1 MDITINNRQYKIKLT
16 LRALI
21 LFEKVAGTSFK
32 FDTLSDQILYLYCLI
47 LANNEDVDLNIDDLI
62 EAMDNDPAILL
73 KYFEFLTKES
83 TRNAQL
89 KEDNT
94 ADESKKV

>member
-1 MDITINNRQYKIKLT
+1 MVININNKQYTLKLT

-47 LANNEDVDLNIDDLI
+47 LANNEDVDISLDDLI
-62 EAMDNDPAILL
+62 EAMDNDPTILL
-73 KYFEFLTKES
+73 KYFEFLTKEN

-89 KEDNT
+89 KEDST
-94 ADESKKV
+94 VDESKKV

>member
-1 MDITINNRQYKIKLT
+1 MEITINSRQYKVKLT

-32 FDTLSDQILYLYCLI
+32 FETLSDQILYLYCLI
-47 LANNEDVDLNIDDLI
+47 LANNEDVEISLEDLI
-62 EAMDNDPAILL
+62 DAMDNDPSILL
-73 KYFEFLTKES
+73 NYFQFLTTEGNK
-83 TRNAQL
+83 NAQF
-89 KEDNT
+89 KSDT